1 MTQSSDSERRAR
13 LTEEDLRRADAT
25 VRLAWGQLPAAHRE
39 LLKEIG
45 ASHWQVVGE
54 PLGSVVDGLLRSGG
68 HPGLSRGN
76 QRSLDGALAVWIEQ
90 LRLMVMDGGHRLLDG
105 LDESAYERF
114 VFNNAWHEWGH
125 ALSIGLCSA
134 EDVAAGR
141 RLLELAPEGI
151 RKNIRQGGYRSSQY
165 THELVANVYALL
177 MIRRRQDLLE
187 RPQWLNEEIYR
198 LLVRVTGWTE

>member
-1 MTQSSDSERRAR
+1 M
-13 LTEEDLRRADAT
+13 
-25 VRLAWGQLPAAHRE
+25 
-39 LLKEIG
+39 
-45 ASHWQVVGE
+45 
-54 PLGSVVDGLLRSGG
+54 
-68 HPGLSRGN
+68 
-76 QRSLDGALAVWIEQ
+76 
-90 LRLMVMDGGHRLLDG
+90 
-105 LDESAYERF
+105 
-114 VFNNAWHEWGH
+114 GH

-187 RPQWLNEEIYR
+187 RPN
-198 LLVRVTGWTE
+198 G